1 MDSEILQIMFHVSEK
16 RLRRRNAD
24 ENWKKQSNAG
34 AQYKTEPEERPSADC
49 AWRARSVRS
58 VRSVAVERVRALVVL
73 RHCFVCLLDRR
84 SADKV
89 CYSQDC
95 LIDQISFNTYW
106 NVIIDEILTTVE
118 EFT

>member
-1 MDSEILQIMFHVSEK
+1 MLQIMFHVSEKRLGRRSVANHDHVSEK

-24 ENWKKQSNAG
+24 ENKKKQSSAW

-58 VRSVAVERVRALVVL
+58 VAVERVRALVVM

-89 CYSQDC
+89 YYNQDC
-95 LIDQISFNTYW
+95 
-106 NVIIDEILTTVE
+106 IL
-118 EFT
+118 

>member
-1 MDSEILQIMFHVSEK
+1 MLHIMVHVSKK
-16 RLRRRNAD
+16 RLLWRNVANHD
-24 ENWKKQSNAG
+24 SRERKETTPAKCCLKQKQSNAG
-34 AQYKTEPEERPSADC
+34 AQYKIEPEERPSADC
-49 AWRARSVRS
+49 AWRGRS

-95 LIDQISFNTYW
+95 
-106 NVIIDEILTTVE
+106 IL
-118 EFT
+118 